1 MDNQR
6 DGHLKGPV
14 RPNEVDMRYIPQDL
28 KKAYTYDIDVFN
40 ELKRAPK
47 VAKVL
52 PKGKKINQMKQELV
66 DILRAEYS
74 ID

>member
-1 MDNQR
+1 
-6 DGHLKGPV
+6 
-14 RPNEVDMRYIPQDL
+14 MRYIPQDL

-52 PKGKKINQMKQELV
+52 PKGKKVNQMKQELV